1 MVCLSNNVPGV
12 NETKICIIGLGYV
25 GLPLAIAFGRKFS
38 VTAFDQNKRRIDE
51 LQRCYDRNS
60 EVTEDEFKS
69 VSVEFTCSKKYLANC
84 DVYIIAVPTPINSD
98 KSPDL
103 SHLISATKLVGKNL
117 CEGNVVVYESTVYPG
132 ATEDVCVPI
141 LETSSGLRYNH
152 EFFVDIAQSG

>member
-38 VTAFDQNKRRIDE
+38 VTAFDQNKRRIYE

-84 DVYIIAVPTPINSD
+84 DVYIIAFPLRLTVT
-98 KSPDL
+98 KSR
-103 SHLISATKLVGKNL
+103 LIPNKCNKLVGKNL
-117 CEGNVVVYESTVYPG
+117 CEGNVVVYNPRCTQG
-132 ATEDVCVPI
+132 HRRRLCANT
-141 LETSSGLRYNH
+141 
-152 EFFVDIAQSG
+152 